1 MISCIICHHT
11 GVFIHKCV
19 ESIRKSIGV
28 QYEIIVITSNVHLK
42 VDNAK
47 VYYFNEGPAG
57 KRNLGA
63 CYARGDY
70 LAFFDDDTIIMPYCL
85 QEMQRLVECG
95 MVYSKL
101 LTMGTNRFDDAGSHL
116 GGWGFL
122 IERSKNVEDTGQFN
136 YYQSILA
143 GKSASCMIKR
153 NIFERIG
160 GFDTSFFMFG
170 EETDLSWRVWL
181 AGFKVFFMPY
191 AVTYHAFNTPLKDV
205 KQFYSQKTIHYHG
218 CKNYITMLIKNLEWK
233 NLIWILPKHLLV
245 WVLVGFIFIL
255 KLEFQKAGY
264 TFRGIGY
271 NFWHFRA
278 ILRKKCYLNAHIRIK
293 KDKEI
298 AQYIFLATP
307 FSYYINRFITYIAKG
322 RSGRQY
328 EKRNDLWCDVFGR

>member
-1 MISCIICHHT
+1 MEINKSGLISVIVLHHT
-11 GVFIHKCV
+11 GLFIHACV

-28 QYEIIVITSNVHLK
+28 QYEIIVITSDPHLK
-42 VDNAK
+42 VDGAK

-63 CYARGDY
+63 CYARGEY
-70 LAFFDDDTIIMPYCL
+70 LAFFDDDTIVTPYCL
-85 QEMQRLVECG
+85 QEMQRFIRYG

-101 LTMGTNRFDDAGSHL
+101 LTIGTNRFDDAGSHL
-116 GGWGFL
+116 GSWGFL
-122 IERSKNVEDTGQFN
+122 IERSKNVEDIGQFN
-136 YYQSILA
+136 YYQLILA

-153 NIFERIG
+153 EVFLKVG
-160 GFDTSFFMFG
+160 SFDTDFFMFG

-181 AGFKVFFMPY
+181 AGFKVFFVPY
-191 AVTYHAFNTPLKDV
+191 AVTYHAFNTPLKNV

-218 CKNYITMLIKNLEWK
+218 CKNYTTMLIKNLEWK

-271 NFWHFRA
+271 NFWHIRA
-278 ILRKKCYLNAHIRIK
+278 ILYKKRALNCFIRVK
-293 KDKEI
+293 KDKDI
-298 AQYIFLATP
+298 QRYIFSKTP
-307 FSYYINRFITYIAKG
+307 FSYYVNRFLTYIKQG
-322 RSGRQY
+322 RSG
-328 EKRNDLWCDVFGR
+328 K

>member
-1 MISCIICHHT
+1 MEGNKSGLISVILCHHT
-11 GVFIHKCV
+11 GLFIHKCV

-28 QYEIIVITSNVHLK
+28 HYEIIIITSDSYLK
-42 VDNAK
+42 VEGAK

-70 LAFFDDDTIIMPYCL
+70 LAFFDDDTILDPNCL
-85 QEMQRLVECG
+85 EQMQWNLQIDRNWG

-116 GGWGFL
+116 GSWGFL
-122 IERSKNVEDTGQFN
+122 IERSKNVEDIAQFD
-136 YYQSILA
+136 YKVSILA

-153 NIFERIG
+153 NVFEHIG
-160 GFDTSFFMFG
+160 GFDTDFFMFG

-181 AGFKVFFMPY
+181 AGYQVAFVPS

-218 CKNYITMLIKNLEWK
+218 CKNYITMLIKNLEWQ
-233 NLIWILPKHLLV
+233 NLIFILPKHLLV
-245 WVLVGFIFIL
+245 WCLVGFIFVL
-255 KLEFQKAGY
+255 KGEFQKAGY

-271 NFWHFRA
+271 NLWHIRA
-278 ILRKKCYLNAHIRIK
+278 ILYKKRALNCFIRIK
-293 KDKEI
+293 KDKDI
-298 AQYIFLATP
+298 AQYIFSATP
-307 FSYYINRFITYIAKG
+307 FSYYVNRFLTYIKQG
-322 RSGRQY
+322 RSG
-328 EKRNDLWCDVFGR
+328 K